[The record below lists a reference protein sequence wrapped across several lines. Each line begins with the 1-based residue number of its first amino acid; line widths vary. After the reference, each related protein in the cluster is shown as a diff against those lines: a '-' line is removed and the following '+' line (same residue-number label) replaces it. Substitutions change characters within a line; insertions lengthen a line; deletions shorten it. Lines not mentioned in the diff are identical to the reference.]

1 MNQKEQMFYEIG
13 IVDFVVVE
21 LTEFLDTHPS
31 CKEALEYFNH
41 YSKIRNQMVEEFSQ
55 KYYPITANDAVCG
68 KEWTWGEAPLPWEAC
83 AQGETMPKAAC
94 TMQREITPQ
103 AACTMGENM
112 PKAACTLREGGC

>member
-68 KEWTWGEAPLPWEAC
+68 KEWTWGEAPLPWETC
-83 AQGETMPKAAC
+83 AQQK
-94 TMQREITPQ
+94 
-103 AACTMGENM
+103 
-112 PKAACTLREGGC
+112 GGC